1 MELAFT
7 IISYLFG
14 FIFGRIF
21 RMFTTGLNPLMPAPR
36 F

>member
-1 MELAFT
+1 MDWTFL
-7 IISYLFG
+7 IVNYLLG